1 MTGIKYQLKNIRRD
15 KMCILTFLLPILA
28 GLALNL
34 LSGIS
39 FSSVSETAFAAVKG
53 NLTSDTITWL
63 KSIGRVEILDNMQ
76 EFENAINEPATQLI
90 GVIQKEKRIASVL
103 SGDELE
109 VNTVIGGILPQL
121 YEERTNLSSCEVNL
135 IPGTSNDHDVL
146 KPLLTAITMVTAM
159 FMGCTFNAMNIIS
172 EKEEGIGYVN
182 EVIPMTEMD
191 YMIQKISLGYI
202 GAVLSAAFTAL
213 ICIRTT
219 WSMVFPLFLIILLSA
234 FLAALAGLFIG
245 HFSDGLMSGI
255 ICIKM
260 VMILFLAPPVLFY
273 LTISKDSILHTA
285 TYLLPS
291 SAAFYGILDLITGDG
306 RQIGEYIFVLLLH
319 CMLWMAVY
327 LLIYRRRSS
336 HAEQTQ

>member
-1 MTGIKYQLKNIRRD
+1 
-15 KMCILTFLLPILA
+15 MCILTFLLPILA

-53 NLTSDTITWL
+53 NLTSDTIIWL

-109 VNTVIGGILPQL
+109 VNTVIGSILPQL
-121 YEERTNLSSCEVNL
+121 YEERTNLSSCEVTL

-213 ICIRTT
+213 ICICTT

>member
-1 MTGIKYQLKNIRRD
+1 
-15 KMCILTFLLPILA
+15 MCILTFLLPILA

-53 NLTSDTITWL
+53 NLTSDTIIWL

-121 YEERTNLSSCEVNL
+121 YEERANLSSCEVNL
-135 IPGTSNDHDVL
+135 IPGKSNDQDVL

-191 YMIQKISLGYI
+191 YMIQKISLG
-202 GAVLSAAFTAL
+202 
-213 ICIRTT
+213 
-219 WSMVFPLFLIILLSA
+219 
-234 FLAALAGLFIG
+234 
-245 HFSDGLMSGI
+245 
-255 ICIKM
+255 
-260 VMILFLAPPVLFY
+260 
-273 LTISKDSILHTA
+273 
-285 TYLLPS
+285 
-291 SAAFYGILDLITGDG
+291 
-306 RQIGEYIFVLLLH
+306 
-319 CMLWMAVY
+319 
-327 LLIYRRRSS
+327 
-336 HAEQTQ
+336 